1 MSSANGARNVYLDNV
16 ELDEARRRWWQAVS
30 DYQLAV
36 EEVRTAEALGRVT
49 VQPVLAARSAPHYHA
64 SAMDGIA
71 VRARDTYGASET
83 SPVTLEPETGYH
95 PVDTGDPLPP
105 GFDAV
110 VMIEDVHFQ
119 DQQAELIAA
128 ASPWQHVR
136 AVGED
141 IVATELVVSA
151 NHRLRPV
158 DLGALLNAGI
168 LTVKVLARP
177 RVALIPTGDEIIE
190 PEEMLRRPLR
200 PGDILESNSRVQAGM
215 VVEAGGDPVRH
226 APVPDDR
233 DALRTAL
240 RGALEEADVVVFNAG
255 SSAGSEDFTAATI
268 AEFGEVLVHGVAIKP
283 GKPVILGRVG
293 DKPVVGIP
301 GYPVSAHLT
310 FDLFVV
316 PLLYHLQGLARPSR
330 PVVKARMSRKL
341 TSPAGQ
347 EEFVR
352 VKVGRVGA
360 NLVAAPISR
369 GAGISM
375 SLVRSDGTVRIP
387 RLVEGINEGDE
398 VEVELWRD
406 PASVDLTT
414 VVVGSHDPALD
425 LLGSLMAAAHP
436 GFSLSSAH
444 VGSLGGLVA
453 LRRGECHVAGTH
465 LLDEETGDYNVSYIR
480 KYVPGRRVHLVTLAF
495 REQGLMVAPGN
506 PKGISGFAD
515 LARSGVR
522 FMNRQR
528 GAGTRLLLDHELR
541 MLGISPSAVEGYRRE
556 GYTHTEVAAAVDSGS
571 ADVALGVRSAA
582 AALNVDFIPVGQERY
597 ELAILDENM
606 EAPVVKNLL
615 ATLVSPAFKD
625 ALMAMEGYDTS
636 ETGRERVVEP
646 EWKS

>member
-1 MSSANGARNVYLDNV
+1 MTNARNVYLDNMDL
-16 ELDEARRRWWQAVS
+16 EEARRRWWDALAG
-30 DYQLAV
+30 YQLPT
-36 EEVRTAEALGRVT
+36 EEVGTTDALGRVT
-49 VQPVLAARSAPHYHA
+49 ARAVFAARSAPHYHA

-83 SPVTLEPETGYH
+83 SPVTLSPETGYH
-95 PVDTGDPLPP
+95 TVDTGDPLPP

-110 VMIEDVHFQ
+110 VMIEDVHFDGEGAQ
-119 DQQAELIAA
+119 LIAA
-128 ASPWQHVR
+128 ARPWQHVR

-141 IVATELVVSA
+141 IVATELVVPA
-151 NHRLRPV
+151 HHRLRPV

-168 LTVKVLARP
+168 LTVKALARP
-177 RVALIPTGDEIIE
+177 RVALIPTGTEIIE
-190 PEEMLRRPLR
+190 PEEIMRRPLR
-200 PGDILESNSRVQAGM
+200 PGDILESNSRVQAGL
-215 VVEAGGDPVRH
+215 VAEAGGVPVRL

-233 DALRTAL
+233 AALRDALRAAL
-240 RGALEEADVVVFNAG
+240 GQADVVVINAG

-293 DKPVVGIP
+293 DKAVAGIP

-330 PVVKARMSRKL
+330 PTVKARMARKL
-341 TSPAGQ
+341 ASPAGQ

-352 VKVGRVGA
+352 VKVGRVGT
-360 NLVAAPISR
+360 NLVATPISR
-369 GAGISM
+369 GAGVSM

-387 RLVEGINEGDE
+387 RLAEGVNEGEE
-398 VEVELWRD
+398 VTVELWRD
-406 PASVDLTT
+406 PEAVDLTT

-425 LLGSLMAAAHP
+425 LLGSLVAAAFP

-453 LRRGECHVAGTH
+453 LRRGECHAAGTH
-465 LLDEETGDYNVSYIR
+465 LLDEETGDYNVSYVR
-480 KYVPGRRVHLVTLAF
+480 KYIPGRRVHLVTLAF

-506 PKGISGFAD
+506 PKGISGFSD
-515 LARSGVR
+515 LARPGVR

-528 GAGTRLLLDHELR
+528 GAGTRLLLDHSLR
-541 MLGISPSAVEGYRRE
+541 QLGISAAEIEGYRRE
-556 GYTHTEVAAAVDSGS
+556 GYTHTEVAAAVAAGS

-582 AALNVDFIPVGQERY
+582 RALNVDFVSVGQERY
-597 ELAILDENM
+597 ELAVLDENM
-606 EAPVVKNLL
+606 EAPVVKSLL
-615 ATLVSPAFKD
+615 ATLASPVFKD
-625 ALMAMEGYDTS
+625 ALLAMEGYDTS
-636 ETGRERVVEP
+636 ETGRVRTVEP
-646 EWKS
+646 E